1 MLEPDQL
8 VTVRKTDVDVV
19 VVGFGPVGAAMA
31 GLLGKRG
38 IDVLVLERDYD
49 VFALPRAAH
58 VDHTGLRTWQELG
71 LLDQILPTMQANVG
85 LDFVT
90 ARGELLA
97 RIPSDQPSASGL
109 PSSMYFFQPMLDSLV
124 RSSVSALPSVR
135 VRMGCEVTD
144 FVVGADSVQV
154 TATSPGGDGPLEV
167 SARWL
172 VGCDGAGS
180 RIRDT
185 LGMGLEDLGFEEPW
199 LVVDLVSDRLEST
212 SGRAVCLCDPRRPM
226 YSIPMPLGR
235 HRFEFRLMEDD
246 DPTAVLEPGRIQALV
261 DPWFAER
268 GYEIERAAIY
278 TFHGLVA
285 DKWREQRVFLA
296 GDAAHQ
302 MPPFLGQGMC
312 SGLRDAANL
321 AWKLDLALR
330 GRARDEL
337 LDTYQEERR
346 AHVRAVVESAVGI
359 GRIICT
365 IDPDAAAERDH
376 RMLADTRPPT
386 QRIGFTLPALRP
398 GSLVKEGGG
407 ELFIQPT
414 GEGVRFDDLVGH
426 HFAVLAR
433 RADGLANGAASWWRD
448 RTQAF
453 VAAVGELPRHHRPTV
468 LSWLDNHGSDIV
480 VVRPDRYVL
489 WSGRD
494 LGPVTADLGATLT
507 P

>member
-1 MLEPDQL
+1 VLEPDQL
-8 VTVRKTDVDVV
+8 VTVRKTDVEVV
-19 VVGFGPVGAAMA
+19 IVGFGPVGAAMA

-71 LLDQILPTMQANVG
+71 LLDQILPTMQANGG

-97 RIPSDQPSASGL
+97 RIPSDQLSSSGL
-109 PSSMYFFQPMLDSLV
+109 PSSMYFFQPMVDSLV

-135 VRMGCEVTD
+135 VQLGCEVTD

-154 TATSPGGDGPLEV
+154 TATNPGGDGPLEV

-180 RIRDT
+180 RIRDI

-199 LVVDLVSDRLEST
+199 LVVDLASDRLESG
-212 SGRAVCLCDPRRPM
+212 SGGAVCLCDPRRPM

-235 HRFEFRLMEDD
+235 HRFEFRLMEHD
-246 DPTAVLEPGRIQALV
+246 DPAAVLEPGPIEALV
-261 DPWFAER
+261 EPWFGDR
-268 GYEIERAAIY
+268 RYEIERAAIY
-278 TFHGLVA
+278 TFHGLVT

-321 AWKLDLALR
+321 AWKLDLVLR
-330 GRARDEL
+330 GGARDEL

-365 IDPDAAAERDH
+365 IDPAAAAERDH

-386 QRIGFTLPALRP
+386 QRIAFTLPALRP
-398 GSLVKEGGG
+398 GPLVKEGGG
-407 ELFIQPT
+407 ELFIQPK
-414 GEGVRFDDLVGH
+414 GDGIRLDDLVGQR
-426 HFAVLAR
+426 FAVLAR
-433 RADGLANGAASWWRD
+433 RAENLADGAAGWWRD
-448 RTQAF
+448 RMRAF
-453 VAAVGELPRHHRPTV
+453 VAAVDNLPRHHQPTV
-468 LSWLDNHGSDIV
+468 LSWLDNHDSDIV

-494 LGPVTADLGATLT
+494 LEPVTTELAATFSA
-507 P
+507 

>member
-1 MLEPDQL
+1 
-8 VTVRKTDVDVV
+8 VATVRNTDVDVV
-19 VVGFGPVGAAMA
+19 VVGFGPVGAALA

-38 IDVLVLERDYD
+38 IEVLVLERDRD

-71 LLDQILPTMQANVG
+71 LLDQILPTMEANVG

-90 ARGELLA
+90 AGGELLA

-124 RSSVSALPSVR
+124 RSSVSALPNVQVR
-135 VRMGCEVTD
+135 LGCEVTD
-144 FVVGADSVQV
+144 FVVGAESVQV
-154 TATSPGGDGPLEV
+154 TATDPGGKGPLEV

-180 RIRDT
+180 SIRDT
-185 LGMGLEDLGFEEPW
+185 LGMGLEDLGFEESW
-199 LVVDLVSDRLEST
+199 LVVDLASDRLETGSD
-212 SGRAVCLCDPRRPM
+212 RAICLCDPRRPM

-235 HRFEFRLMEDD
+235 HRFEFRLMEHDD
-246 DPTAVLEPGRIQALV
+246 ATAVLEPRRIEALV
-261 DPWFAER
+261 DPWFGNR
-268 GYEIERAAIY
+268 GYRIERAAIY

-312 SGLRDAANL
+312 SGLRDTANL
-321 AWKLDLALR
+321 AWKLDLVLR
-330 GRARDEL
+330 GGARDEL
-337 LDTYQEERR
+337 LDTYQDERR
-346 AHVRAVVESAVGI
+346 AHVRAVVASAVGI

-365 IDPDAAAERDH
+365 IDPDAAAERDR

-386 QRIGFTLPALRP
+386 QRIGFALPALRP
-398 GSLVKEGGG
+398 GPLVRDGGG
-407 ELFIQPT
+407 ELFVQPNAD
-414 GEGVRFDDLVGH
+414 GVRLDDLVGRR
-426 HFAVLAR
+426 FALLAR
-433 RADGLANGAASWWRD
+433 RRESLAGGVARWWRD
-448 RTQAF
+448 RLHAF
-453 VAAVGELPRHHRPTV
+453 VAAVDDLPPGHQPTV
-468 LSWLDNHGSDIV
+468 RSWLDNHDSDLV

-494 LGPVTADLGATLT
+494 LEPLTAELGATFT
-507 P
+507 A

>member
-1 MLEPDQL
+1 M
-8 VTVRKTDVDVV
+8 TVRNTNIDVV

-58 VDHTGLRTWQELG
+58 VDHTGLRTWQEMG
-71 LLDQILPTMQANVG
+71 LLDEILPTMQANVG

-124 RSSVSALPSVR
+124 RRSVSALPSVQ
-135 VRMGCEVTD
+135 VRLGCEVID

-154 TATSPGGDGPLEV
+154 MATSPGEDGPLEV

-172 VGCDGAGS
+172 VGCDGAAS

-185 LGMGLEDLGFEEPW
+185 LGMGLEDLGFEESW
-199 LVVDLVSDRLEST
+199 LVVDLVSKRLESG

-235 HRFEFRLMEDD
+235 HRFEFRLMEHD
-246 DPTAVLEPGRIQALV
+246 DPTAVLEPERIEALV
-261 DPWFAER
+261 NPWFTDR

-321 AWKLDLALR
+321 AWKLDLVLR
-330 GRARDEL
+330 GGVRDEL

-346 AHVRAVVESAVGI
+346 AHVRAVVEAAVGI

-365 IDPDAAAERDH
+365 VDADAAAERDR

-386 QRIGFTLPALRP
+386 QRIAFTLPALRP
-398 GSLVKEGGG
+398 GMLVKEGGG
-407 ELFIQPT
+407 ELFIQPS
-414 GEGVRFDDLVGH
+414 GGGVRLDGLVGQR
-426 HFAVLAR
+426 FAVLAR
-433 RADGLANGAASWWRD
+433 RADSLANGAASWWRD
-448 RTQAF
+448 RMQAF
-453 VAAVGELPRHHRPTV
+453 VAAVGELPRDQQPTV
-468 LSWLDNHGSDIV
+468 LSWLDNHDSDVV

-494 LGPVTADLGATLT
+494 LESVTGELRATFT
-507 P
+507 A